1 MGASVP
7 LVAAQGDW
15 SKQVKEQDLRRKLR
29 KKAKKLA
36 RFAKR
41 NGFDDLSI
49 GAYLRVMPAAYVTCD
64 MDGKQYHFTVPLG
77 GEADA

>member
-1 MGASVP
+1 MGHGVR

-15 SKQVKEQDLRRKLR
+15 REQVKKKLERKLR
-29 KKAKKLA
+29 KKAVKLA

-41 NGFDDLSI
+41 HGFDYLGV
-49 GAYLRVMPAAYVTCD
+49 GAYVRAMPAAYVTCD
-64 MDGKQYHFTVPLG
+64 RDGQQYHITVPLG

>member
-1 MGASVP
+1 MGARVR

-15 SKQVKEQDLRRKLR
+15 RGQVKKDKLERKLR
-29 KKAKKLA
+29 KKAVKLA

-64 MDGKQYHFTVPLG
+64 VDGKQYHFTVPLG
-77 GEADA
+77 GAADA